1 MRESTLSVLRSGRLL
16 GYYSKG
22 AFFSVV
28 PVSDKY
34 NVNELGEVPADARLP
49 TSYGDFR
56 IRVFHEENTG
66 LDHVALT
73 LGDMSGPNP
82 VLVRVHS
89 ECLTGDA
96 FGSLRCDCGAQLDAA
111 MRQIHDIGWGCIVYL
126 RQEGRGIG
134 LHAKIQAYNLQDH
147 GADTLD
153 ANLLLG
159 HPADARDYGIASII
173 LNTIGIESV
182 CLLTNNPDKVV
193 QLIQNGI
200 NIVERMPLVVG
211 VGELN
216 LQYLTTKID
225 RMGHE
230 IGDEYLTSHKQKM
243 GP

>member
-1 MRESTLSVLRSGRLL
+1 MRESTFSVSRSVRLL
-16 GYYSKG
+16 GYCSKG

-28 PVSDKY
+28 IVPGQY

-73 LGDMSGPNP
+73 LGDMDGPNP
-82 VLVRVHS
+82 VVRVHS

-173 LNTIGIESV
+173 LSAIGIESV
-182 CLLTNNPDKVV
+182 CLLTNNPDKVM

-230 IGDEYLTSHKQKM
+230 IEDEHLNNHEHKM

>member
-1 MRESTLSVLRSGRLL
+1 MVT
-16 GYYSKG
+16 
-22 AFFSVV
+22 V
-28 PVSDKY
+28 PDQY

-56 IRVFHEENTG
+56 IRVFHEEISG

-73 LGDMSGPNP
+73 LGDMNGPDP

-111 MRQIHDIGWGCIVYL
+111 MRQIHDVGWGCLVYL

-159 HPADARDYGIASII
+159 HPADARDYGIASVI
-173 LNTIGIESV
+173 LSALGIAGV
-182 CLLTNNPDKVV
+182 CLLTNNPDKVA
-193 QLIQNGI
+193 QLGQHGVD
-200 NIVERMPLVVG
+200 IVERMPLVVG
-211 VGELN
+211 VGDQN
-216 LQYLTTKID
+216 RRYLTTKVD

-230 IGDEYLTSHKQKM
+230 IEKDILGGKER
-243 GP
+243 